1 MGDPGAPVHCELVM
15 ATFVADVTRPY
26 VSTVTCETLD
36 DDPYVPAVTPDA
48 GNTVV
53 LKVPKST
60 FDALRC
66 ERADPS
72 PIK

>member
-1 MGDPGAPVHCELVM
+1 
-15 ATFVADVTRPY
+15 
-26 VSTVTCETLD
+26 LD
-36 DDPYVPAVTPDA
+36 DEPYVPAFTPDT

-66 ERADPS
+66 ESEDPS